1 MTKVLKYM
9 GKFKELTEKI
19 SEDDVDV
26 LVFCR
31 DQGGIDEGHC
41 INSYRGG
48 LEFALRVITRIL
60 NEENKNE

>member
-1 MTKVLKYM
+1 MSKVLKYM
-9 GKFKELTEKI
+9 GRFKELTEKI

-48 LEFALRVITRIL
+48 LEFALQVISRL
-60 NEENKNE
+60 LDQENQND